1 MLDGSSVYGR
11 EEETDNDT
19 AVFVK
24 YNRMLHG
31 KKTDRGRKR
40 DTLTIKFLKKYIH
53 YAKHRIQPDLT
64 DEVLMLY
71 LFIYKPNIIIYVFP
85 SFGEPFQLVMN
96 LSSQRII
103 ALSGC
108 LPTMNISFFATGI

>member
-11 EEETDNDT
+11 EEENENDT
-19 AVFVK
+19 SVFVK

-31 KKTDRGRKR
+31 KKTERGRKR

-71 LFIYKPNIIIYVFP
+71 LLIYLLNEMSMFSLCLVNWVAY
-85 SFGEPFQLVMN
+85 FQIL
-96 LSSQRII
+96 
-103 ALSGC
+103 
-108 LPTMNISFFATGI
+108 F